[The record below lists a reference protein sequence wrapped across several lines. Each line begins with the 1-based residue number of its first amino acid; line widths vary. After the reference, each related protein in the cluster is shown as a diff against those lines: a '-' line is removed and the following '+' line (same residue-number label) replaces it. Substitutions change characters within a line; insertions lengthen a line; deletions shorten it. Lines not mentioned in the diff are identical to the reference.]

1 MNDERDLSL
10 GRALRDLP
18 VPEHGPD
25 FWAALEQRL
34 EAETHFDELSAA
46 RHHRRPSRLP
56 GLLLLGA
63 AAVVVVVAAIS
74 LTRAGHEESSGQV
87 ATTPEPGG
95 GEGAVAMVSGTAVV
109 TRHPVPMPYCP
120 SCGEGTPVER
130 RFTFVRAG
138 DGSFSEASD
147 TGAKYA
153 FDAEASRSV
162 ELTKEAEAGAPSTAH
177 VRNGLA
183 PDQPDPAAW
192 PLMTGD
198 FDGLAAYVMAKARA
212 GDEDLEAVTVGE
224 RRAWH
229 YRTKLTT
236 SQLSEASPDEAEV
249 TVDAK
254 TGVPLAGVQYRK
266 GRTLSELRVEGLR
279 TSSTID
285 RSAFAVDIP
294 PGTPTTTE
302 NLSYR
307 RSSLDRLPDDIGY
320 ALAEPQVPPGFE
332 LAGVWVRPGR
342 GGPTGAEG
350 SNPPSTDVAILVY
363 RDGFRQLTVT
373 TRRHLSTGHWE
384 DPFLG
389 EGQLVTPESFTAQP
403 AGDGDP
409 MVIKGQ
415 VIFDPITVPHA
426 WAVAARG
433 GAGGFV
439 VTAAGPLPKAELMSA
454 LSSIRPA

>member
-1 MNDERDLSL
+1 MTDERDLSL

-34 EAETHFDELSAA
+34 EAETDFDELSAA
-46 RHHRRPSRLP
+46 RHQRRPPRLP

-63 AAVVVVVAAIS
+63 AAVMVVVAAVTLS
-74 LTRAGHEESSGQV
+74 RAGQEESSGQV

-95 GEGAVAMVSGTAVV
+95 GEGDVAMVSGTAVV

-120 SCGEGTPVER
+120 GCGEGTPVEQ

-147 TGAKYA
+147 TGARYA
-153 FDAEASRSV
+153 FDAEAGRSV
-162 ELTKEAEAGAPSTAH
+162 ELTDDAGAGAPSAAR
-177 VRNGLA
+177 VRSGLA
-183 PDQPDPAAW
+183 PDQPDPSAW

-198 FDGLAAYVMAKARA
+198 FDDLAVYVMAKARA
-212 GDEDLEAVTVGE
+212 GDEDLNPVTVGE

-229 YRTKLTT
+229 YRTKLTP
-236 SQLSEASPDEAEV
+236 SQVSEASPDEAEV

-254 TGVPLAGVQYRK
+254 TGVPLAGVQYRQ
-266 GRTLSELRVEGLR
+266 GRMLSELRVEGLR
-279 TSSTID
+279 TSTTID
-285 RSAFAVDIP
+285 RGAFAVDIP

-302 NLSYR
+302 NLGYR
-307 RSSLDRLPDDIGY
+307 RSSLDRLRDDIGY
-320 ALAEPQVPPGFE
+320 GLAEPQVPPGFE

-342 GGPTGAEG
+342 GGPTGAEA

-363 RDGFRQLTVT
+363 RDGFRQLAVT
-373 TRRHLSTGHWE
+373 TRRHLPTGPWE

-403 AGDGDP
+403 AGDGTP
-409 MVIKGQ
+409 TVITGQ
-415 VIFDPITVPHA
+415 VVFDPITVPHA
-426 WAVAARG
+426 WAVAARE

-439 VTAAGPLPKAELMSA
+439 ITAAGPVLKSELVSA
-454 LSSIRPA
+454 LSSVRPA